1 MRNRFQIVNQNNRRS
16 VPSILHLLT
25 QNFKGTLLLL
35 AALFVTQMVS
45 AQCQLN
51 CIQGLQVSL
60 NESCEALITPNDIL
74 KHPADCPGAK
84 IVEILDKNNKVIPT
98 NPVVTSAYIGQTLT
112 VRVIHPA
119 SGNICWGSISIEDKL
134 PPVFTNCKDYT
145 LPCAMPLDQ
154 ILDITAP
161 TVADN
166 CGGTVK
172 VTRSHTKVDLAC
184 GSLPFTAIV
193 TVTTTAEDI
202 YGNKSSCV
210 QFINLTRSPITN
222 VLFPKDYDDV
232 TLPALECSNANTD
245 PSNTG
250 DRKSVV

>member
-98 NPVVTSAYIGQTLT
+98 NP
-112 VRVIHPA
+112 
-119 SGNICWGSISIEDKL
+119 
-134 PPVFTNCKDYT
+134 
-145 LPCAMPLDQ
+145 
-154 ILDITAP
+154 
-161 TVADN
+161 
-166 CGGTVK
+166 
-172 VTRSHTKVDLAC
+172 
-184 GSLPFTAIV
+184 
-193 TVTTTAEDI
+193 
-202 YGNKSSCV
+202 
-210 QFINLTRSPITN
+210 
-222 VLFPKDYDDV
+222 
-232 TLPALECSNANTD
+232 
-245 PSNTG
+245 
-250 DRKSVV
+250 